1 MKTQQELTDYINEAI
16 ASIPYPQ
23 QPAGLYEP
31 IAYTLSSGGKRLRP
45 TLLLSV
51 MEALGGKASDAVN
64 QAMGIEMYHNFTL
77 VHDDVMDNADLRRGR
92 PTVVHKWGRD
102 TAILS
107 GDAMLTMAT
116 QLMARC
122 PADKLPDVMDVFN
135 RTAMEVYEGQQ
146 YDMEFEQRVDVS
158 VEEYMNMIRLK
169 TSVLLAGAC
178 EIGAV
183 MAGAPAEVRRAFYGY
198 GVSLGLAF
206 QLRDDYL
213 DTYGD
218 PLIFG
223 KEIGGDIVNGKK
235 TWLLIT
241 ARSEDSDGALSRIMA
256 ANPAPQEKIEAVR
269 EIYDA
274 LNLPRRITRLIE
286 QYTDNAV
293 RVLDTVSLQPGWKDY
308 FTSLALSLN
317 DRAL

>member
-1 MKTQQELTDYINEAI
+1 MKTQLQLTDYINEAI
-16 ASIPYPQ
+16 TSIPYPDR
-23 QPAGLYEP
+23 PAGLYEP
-31 IAYTLSSGGKRLRP
+31 VAYTLSSGGKRLRP

-51 MEALGGKASDAVN
+51 MEAFGGQAEDAVN
-64 QAMGIEMYHNFTL
+64 QALGIEMYHNFTL

-122 PADKLPDVMDVFN
+122 PADRLPAVLDVFN
-135 RTAMEVYEGQQ
+135 RTALEVYEGQQ
-146 YDMEFEQRVDVS
+146 YDMEFETRDNVS
-158 VEEYMNMIRLK
+158 VEEYVEMIRLK

-178 EIGAV
+178 RIGAV
-183 MAGAPAEVRRAFYGY
+183 MAGADTEAQQAFYDY
-198 GVSLGLAF
+198 GMSLGLAF

-241 ARSEDSDGALSRIMA
+241 AMSEDKDGALQRIMDQ
-256 ANPAPQEKIEAVR
+256 NPAPQEKIEAVR
-269 EIYDA
+269 AIYDS
-274 LNLPRRITRLIE
+274 LNLPHRITRLIE
-286 QYTDNAV
+286 QYTDRAV
-293 RVLDTVSLQPGWKDY
+293 RALDNISLQPGWTDY
-308 FTSLALSLN
+308 FTNLALSLN
-317 DRAL
+317 DRVI